1 MASLLLRNQLIDGTA
16 HKATPPGL
24 PTVIKV
30 DVGGK
35 PKDVP
40 VSYFWKDVIGVGEYQ
55 HPKTGRTLNVD
66 VPRMDAWVNKFHR
79 MRSAGIEIPTPTD
92 HSCNARDNIGYAV
105 DAKREGDRL
114 AMLHQVIGENNVE
127 VALANRCSLCIDEE
141 YKDEFGREWGDAIVH
156 SAYTPTPVITGMG
169 SFVPAFAASRDRQ
182 AETPVYY
189 LSAGKDNDMNFVERM
204 RALLGLGKDVSD
216 DDVFKAAEKLKVDK
230 VAADEKVTS
239 LSRGP
244 TPPTASELEAL
255 KDRRDLTIGRIDLSV
270 KSGDMPVPIAD
281 KIKAKLT
288 DKSDA
293 FMLSRNEAIGERPID
308 FVLSLF
314 NGAKLNPGT
323 GDDQRVQLSNREIPG
338 NTTTSADDQAAMED
352 ADRQV
357 DAHYRNQGLE
367 PPKREKAAAAT
378 TTTTAA
384 K

>member
-1 MASLLLRNQLIDGTA
+1 MASVLLRNQLIDGTA

-24 PTVIKV
+24 PTVITV

-40 VSYFWKDVIGVGEYQ
+40 VAYFWKDAIATGEYE
-55 HPKTGRTLNVD
+55 HPKTGQRLKID
-66 VPRMDAWVNKFHR
+66 APRLDALVNNFHK

-92 HSCNARDNIGYAV
+92 HSCNARDNIGYVV

-114 AMLHQVIGENNVE
+114 SLLHQVIGEKNVD
-127 VALANRCSLCIDEE
+127 VALANRCSLCIDPE
-141 YKDEFGREWGDAIVH
+141 YKDEFGRTWGDAIVH

-182 AETPVYY
+182 TETPVYY
-189 LSAGKDNDMNFVERM
+189 LSRNEGNDMNFIERM
-204 RALLGLGKDVSD
+204 RALLGLGKDVSE
-216 DDVFKAAEKLKVDK
+216 DDVYKAAEKIKADK
-230 VAADEKVTS
+230 VAADEKVAT

-244 TPPTASELEAL
+244 TPPTAAELEAL

-281 KIKAKLT
+281 KIKKALN

-293 FMLSRNEAIGERPID
+293 FFLSRNAAIDERPID

-314 NGAKLNPGT
+314 NGAKLNPET
-323 GDDQRVQLSNREIPG
+323 GDDKRVQLANRDTPG
-338 NTTTSADDQAAMED
+338 QTATSADEQAAMDD
-352 ADRQV
+352 ADRAL
-357 DAHYRNQGLE
+357 DAHYRNQGIE
-367 PPKREKAAAAT
+367 PPKREKATAAA
-378 TTTTAA
+378 